1 MANSEDYHQIVKNNF
16 FDIVEAIA
24 DSGASTVEKIASDLF
39 SHDLITTADEQA
51 VLSPGSLSPFQ
62 LVARFMIP
70 VLNNTKQAEAYKK
83 LLQVLRRHNELNT
96 IAATLEEEANKGI
109 ISEDIMPNAT

>member
-1 MANSEDYHQIVKNNF
+1 MLAFISFLQLCDLSV
-16 FDIVEAIA
+16 
-24 DSGASTVEKIASDLF
+24 LF
-39 SHDLITTADEQA
+39 SHDLLTTANEQA
-51 VLSPGSLSPFQ
+51 VLSPWPGSLSPFQ

-83 LLQVLRRHNELNT
+83 LLEVLRRHNELNT

-109 ISEDIMPNAT
+109 IGVLRYHA